1 MLKKMILSVACVA
14 SSAVMA
20 SSANFGVV
28 DINKVIESSP
38 QMTTLRASLEKEFQ
52 AKGQA
57 LQAKIKQFND
67 DASKLDKEKP
77 VMAKAEIQK
86 KEAELNK
93 RQQTLAQ
100 EEQALQQS
108 VMQKNQL
115 MMEEVISKVKA
126 ASAEVAKKKG
136 FAMVLQKTAVIVSDA
151 SQDMT
156 ADVQSKLAK

>member
-1 MLKKMILSVACVA
+1 MSKK
-14 SSAVMA
+14 
-20 SSANFGVV
+20 
-28 DINKVIESSP
+28 
-38 QMTTLRASLEKEFQ
+38 
-52 AKGQA
+52 
-57 LQAKIKQFND
+57 
-67 DASKLDKEKP
+67 
-77 VMAKAEIQK
+77 
-86 KEAELNK
+86 LNK